1 MPEFLI
7 LFDVGE
13 SRSELLC
20 IGTVAGSVMCEFN
33 HPVAESFSKTSW
45 ICAEAV
51 HYPSD
56 DFAVRESRDCFFGFW
71 VGGKKEIRMLS

>member
-33 HPVAESFSKTSW
+33 HPVAESFSKTSR
-45 ICAEAV
+45 ICAEAA

-56 DFAVRESRDCFFGFW
+56 DLLLGKAEIVFW
-71 VGGKKEIRMLS
+71 VLGRWKEGN